1 MPAFGLVDYCRVSC
15 DVSLDWDDTLLKR
28 HIHRERVS
36 TRQAIGN
43 SIFRRQLNG
52 RAFLSDPDVF
62 FLRDENLKLSEA
74 QKKKLYTV
82 NALFGGVLFHSDNM
96 SHYRPDQDAL
106 YRQIRHL
113 RDATDVRVEADC
125 CLTVR
130 YRLDGQE
137 HALLIE

>member
-1 MPAFGLVDYCRVSC
+1 MQ
-15 DVSLDWDDTLLKR
+15 

-62 FLRDENLKLSEA
+62 FLRDENLKLTET
-74 QKKKLYTV
+74 QKQKLYTV

-96 SHYRPDQDAL
+96 AHYRPEQDAL
-106 YRQIRHL
+106 YRQIRHM
-113 RDATDVRVEADC
+113 RDAVNIRVETDYG
-125 CLTVR
+125 LTVR
-130 YRLDGQE
+130 YQLDGQE